1 MLASGL
7 VGNRIPPDDRVPS
20 GASGITRTAGASS
33 DFLRGWRKLGKEHL
47 KMKRLHIR
55 IHFLRVLLAILLGAS
70 CCSANAAAAR
80 GPVHG
85 LWVWKSPTVLGAP
98 RGAEAL
104 RDFCGSTGVN
114 EVYVSVSARSF
125 AAEEGQLARLIA
137 LLHRSN
143 IRVEALFSSTNAD
156 ESGKHRDTLLSHVQ
170 GIVEFNRKHSSDR
183 FDGIH
188 LDVEPWQRP
197 ENKGAGNLQF
207 LPGLVDAYR
216 AVVAIAG
223 PAGMTVN
230 ADIQSKL
237 LKGNFGQ
244 RQALLTSVPRLTLM
258 MYELTSPQDAK
269 SADQK
274 AEQVQDAS
282 EKYFAMTYDG
292 VKDRNLAKM
301 TIALRTADYGDL
313 LPQMLRKLDDANRS
327 NPQYLGWAHH
337 SYNDTLKS
345 QQ

>member
-1 MLASGL
+1 
-7 VGNRIPPDDRVPS
+7 
-20 GASGITRTAGASS
+20 
-33 DFLRGWRKLGKEHL
+33 
-47 KMKRLHIR
+47 MKRLCNR
-55 IHFLRVLLAILLGAS
+55 FQFLFVLLGILLSAS
-70 CCSANAAAAR
+70 CCSAYAAGAR
-80 GPVHG
+80 APVHG
-85 LWVWKSPTVLGAP
+85 VWVWKSPTVLGAP

-104 RDFCGSTGVN
+104 RDFCASTGVN
-114 EVYVSVSARSF
+114 EVYVSVSASSF
-125 AAEEGQLARLIA
+125 AAEEGQLAKLIT
-137 LLHRSN
+137 LLQRSN
-143 IRVEALFSSTNAD
+143 IRVEALFSSTDAD
-156 ESGKHRDTLLSHVQ
+156 EPGKHRDTLLSHVQ
-170 GIVEFNRKHSSDR
+170 GIVEFNRKHSSAR

-216 AVVAIAG
+216 AVVAIAE

-237 LKGNFGQ
+237 LKGNLSQ
-244 RQALLTSVPRLTLM
+244 RQSLLSSVPRLTLM
-258 MYELTSPQDAK
+258 MYELTSPQDGK

-274 AEQVQDAS
+274 AEQVQEAS

-292 VKDRNLAKM
+292 VKDRKLAKM

-313 LPQMLRKLDDANRS
+313 LPQMLRKLDDANHA

-337 SYNDTLKS
+337 SYNDTLQP